1 LEMDMFK
8 KMMLA
13 SVAAI
18 ALPAAASAADMPMK
32 AYAPAAAVYNWTGF
46 YVGGSAGVAL
56 HQSSTDYTAAN
67 AWDTDYS
74 NPLIN
79 SSKIGGL
86 VGGTVGFNYQIH
98 NFVIGAEGDISYVG
112 GVGGT
117 KVGGW
122 PDCFAGDCLATAH
135 TDIQGLATLRAR
147 AGIDFSGTLIYGT
160 AGIGWMKLHDNFN
173 VLGADAKGGNFSSSK
188 WAPAFVVGGG
198 VEQKL
203 TQNWSVKGEVL
214 WAKAETT
221 TAAPTD
227 LSYFDTTTPP
237 VNYDHSLTIGRI
249 GLNYKFN

>member
-1 LEMDMFK
+1 MFK

-32 AYAPAAAVYNWTGF
+32 AYAPAAAIYNWTGF

-56 HQSSTDYTAAN
+56 HQSSTDYGAAN
-67 AWDTDYS
+67 TWDTDYTS
-74 NPLIN
+74 PPVDA
-79 SSKIGGL
+79 SKIGGL
-86 VGGTVGFNYQIH
+86 IGGTLGFNYQIH

-112 GVGGT
+112 GVGRNRI
-117 KVGGW
+117 GGW
-122 PDCFAGDCLATAH
+122 PDCTAPSCFASAD
-135 TDIQGLATLRAR
+135 TDIQALATLRAR
-147 AGIDFSGTLIYGT
+147 AGIDFNGTLVYGT

-173 VLGADAKGGNFSSSK
+173 VLGTNNKGGNFSSNK

-214 WAKAETT
+214 WAKAESTDAGATT
-221 TAAPTD
+221 STAN
-227 LSYFDTTTPP
+227 FDGTGTPP
-237 VNYDHSLTIGRI
+237 PVTYNHSLTIGRI

>member
-1 LEMDMFK
+1 MFK

-56 HQSSTDYTAAN
+56 HQSSTEYGAAN
-67 AWDTDYS
+67 TWDTNYTS
-74 NPLIN
+74 PAL
-79 SSKIGGL
+79 SVSKIGGL

-112 GVGGT
+112 GAGRNT
-117 KVGGW
+117 VGGW
-122 PDCFAGDCLATAH
+122 PDCGAPSCFASAD
-135 TDIQGLATLRAR
+135 TDIQALATLRAR
-147 AGIDFSGTLIYGT
+147 AGIDFNGTLVYGT
-160 AGIGWMKLHDNFN
+160 AGIGWLKLHDNFN
-173 VLGADAKGGNFSSSK
+173 VLGTGTTKGGNFSSSK

-221 TAAPTD
+221 SASATT
-227 LSYFDTTTPP
+227 LNYFDNTTPP
-237 VNYDHSLTIGRI
+237 VHYDHSLTIGRV